1 MLHAGRTFSS
11 DMSSPARVRRF
22 VRRALMSEL
31 PADRLQTAVLLAS
44 ELATNAI
51 LHARTDFDL
60 RLCLTGRM
68 LQVAVTDGSSRPP
81 SPVVVDANATSGR
94 GLRLLVLR
102 PPRGGPETPGPGRG
116 VWFELPLSPGVV
128 IDRPEPRA
136 ARL

>member
-1 MLHAGRTFSS
+1 MLHAGRTFSA

-22 VRRALMSEL
+22 VRRALMHEL

-60 RLCLTGRM
+60 RLCLTGR
-68 LQVAVTDGSSRPP
+68 LLRVAVSDGSSRPP
-81 SPVVVDANATSGR
+81 APVMVDSDATSGR
-94 GLRLLVLR
+94 GLRLLDLLSTR
-102 PPRGGPETPGPGRG
+102 WGTETTDAGKS
-116 VWFELPLSPGVV
+116 VWFELTVSAAAV
-128 IDRPEPRA
+128 IDLAEARA